1 MTDDS
6 KPAGPWDRHQIETDD
21 PATSGPQPAT
31 DPAATD
37 GEEGADRPD
46 WNLGSMAPERADG
59 SGGPHT
65 EPVDPDEGTGPS
77 GGGVNPGGGERWAER
92 DKD

>member
-6 KPAGPWDRHQIETDD
+6 KAAGPWDRHEMETAD
-21 PATSGPQPAT
+21 PATSGPESAT
-31 DPAATD
+31 HSAGTD
-37 GEEGADRPD
+37 GEEGADAPD

-59 SGGPHT
+59 TAGPHI